1 MKVFL
6 KPSLKKV
13 LFIICTLLLFTII
26 GCNNAEIKFNHDA
39 WIKAKDTA
47 SWDIRKKMAK
57 DIMNRQLL
65 INKSEKEV
73 NDILG
78 TPEAYADVE
87 TNKLYYIIEMNYGYD
102 IDPVKIVHLIVSL
115 DSKGKVIKVS
125 EETIEDN

>member
-13 LFIICTLLLFTII
+13 LFIICTLLLFAII
-26 GCNNAEIKFNHDA
+26 GCDNAETKFNHDA
-39 WIKAKDTA
+39 WIKAKDTS

-73 NDILG
+73 IDILG
-78 TPEAYADVE
+78 TPEVYTDAE

-102 IDPVKIVHLIVSL
+102 IDPVKIVDLIVSL
-115 DSKGKVIKVS
+115 DFKGQVIDVYEK
-125 EETIEDN
+125 TIKDK